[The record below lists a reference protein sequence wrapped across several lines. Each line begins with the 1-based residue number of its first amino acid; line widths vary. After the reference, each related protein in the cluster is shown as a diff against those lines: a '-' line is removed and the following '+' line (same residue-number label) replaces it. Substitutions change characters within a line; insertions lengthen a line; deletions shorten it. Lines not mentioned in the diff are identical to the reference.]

1 MIVARVA
8 QDTHGAHPQGTL
20 LRLAPDSL
28 AVSVLFVKGVYWS
41 EDLFESMPG
50 NYYTR
55 HSIGMLGQGVLM
67 FLMMYMTGEDPS
79 HGQYGHYYI
88 QGVGYATVRDV
99 LSWVEP
105 TMNVTSHNSTGGN
118 FTLGG
123 EAYGVWSGG
132 GFGGD
137 GVGGGGFSGGGSADP
152 SHLASSISSPTF
164 CLLLFFAKAL
174 STGLTI
180 GSGASGGIFSPSLYI
195 GATLGGAWGHM
206 VYAALDFVK
215 PLANPKATPFDPI
228 QAVVSGMA
236 GMVGGSSKPIPGSK
250 LIPILHRCCLP
261 AKRAAT
267 DDTLL
272 DPVHAHSWRL
282 DHCHH
287 YDI

>member
-1 MIVARVA
+1 M
-8 QDTHGAHPQGTL
+8 
-20 LRLAPDSL
+20 
-28 AVSVLFVKGVYWS
+28 LFVKGVYWS

-50 NYYTR
+50 NYYSR
-55 HSIGMLGQGVLM
+55 HSVGMLGQGVLM
-67 FLMMYMTGEDPS
+67 FLMMFLTGTDPS

-118 FTLGG
+118 FTLDG
-123 EAYGVWSGG
+123 EAYGGWGGGAGVGGGGVG

-137 GVGGGGFSGGGSADP
+137 AFGGDGSAGP
-152 SHLASSISSPTF
+152 SRLASSISSPTF

-236 GMVGGSSKPIPGSK
+236 GMVGGSTGASITAITMTFEMTRDYKTIVS
-250 LIPILHRCCLP
+250 L
-261 AKRAAT
+261 AQ
-267 DDTLL
+267 
-272 DPVHAHSWRL
+272 S
-282 DHCHH
+282 
-287 YDI
+287 